1 MNASI
6 LKSGDKFKL
15 TKYHMGLER
24 GFLGVFRG
32 VYEYYDG
39 EKMLQI
45 YEAYFEDE
53 QPYLI
58 RQSADIELVTEE
70 PDEQAQE
77 TEATHHRPEV

>member
-1 MNASI
+1 MNALI
-6 LKSGDKFKL
+6 LKSGNKFKL

-32 VYEYYDG
+32 VYEDYDN

-45 YEAYFEDE
+45 YEADYEDG

-70 PDEQAQE
+70 QNEQAQE
-77 TEATHHRPEV
+77 APAAHRRPEV